1 MKNKGK
7 YEQPI
12 RETEI
17 DGTDW
22 AAKHWRTI
30 EVNYRTATD
39 INEIAHRV
47 HFRIDQKPKGRCGNS
62 SKSAAFHLLGK
73 MSLWSDADG
82 FFS

>member
-1 MKNKGK
+1 MPVKNQGK

-17 DGTDW
+17 DGTEW

-30 EVNYRTATD
+30 EVNYRKAKD

-47 HFRIDQKPKGRCGNS
+47 HFRIDRKRQR
-62 SKSAAFHLLGK
+62 ALR
-73 MSLWSDADG
+73 
-82 FFS
+82 